1 MTLPANA
8 GNDVQLPQIEIP
20 VVETSGVE
28 TQTVTIAEIK
38 NNQDGSFVSSD
49 NNVVRMYDDTT
60 KILFSKT
67 AITGTKEVEGCQLVI
82 TKKSDGALVEEWTS
96 GKEAYLVEGKLM
108 VGETYTLTEKRPADG
123 YATAASIDFVIQDTG
138 QVQKVWM
145 KDDTTKIRFRKEAS
159 DTKKLL
165 PGARYHVYDSSGTKV
180 YAFTTKA
187 KRAETIEGVLKVGET
202 YTFVEEKAPKN
213 YEKAADVT
221 ITVKDTGKV
230 QKLKA
235 VDKRKAGKIVTDTP
249 DNFSEGGDGL
259 SPKTGYM
266 ILIMVLTLLMTVSGT
281 AAYRI
286 WRRKKVHE
294 TIQG

>member
-1 MTLPANA
+1 M
-8 GNDVQLPQIEIP
+8 
-20 VVETSGVE
+20 
-28 TQTVTIAEIK
+28 
-38 NNQDGSFVSSD
+38 
-49 NNVVRMYDDTT
+49 
-60 KILFSKT
+60 
-67 AITGTKEVEGCQLVI
+67 
-82 TKKSDGALVEEWTS
+82 
-96 GKEAYLVEGKLM
+96 
-108 VGETYTLTEKRPADG
+108 
-123 YATAASIDFVIQDTG
+123 
-138 QVQKVWM
+138 
-145 KDDTTKIRFRKEAS
+145 
-159 DTKKLL
+159 
-165 PGARYHVYDSSGTKV
+165 
-180 YAFTTKA
+180 
-187 KRAETIEGVLKVGET
+187 GET
-202 YTFVEEKAPKN
+202 YTFVEKKAPKN

-249 DNFSEGGDGL
+249 DDFSEGGDGI